1 MKNPVALWCYVVAGW
16 SGFYVMVVELLSARL
31 IAPYFGSSVQVWGAV
46 IFVFMLGLAIGYL
59 LGGLYSRR
67 SPSLTKLCVIL
78 SLAAIATLPT
88 VLFGNQVLDAI
99 LAMADPTQAVDPRLS
114 IFACFG
120 MYFLPAIF
128 SGMVSP
134 YAIRLIVSDRQ
145 SSGRSAGYLYFVSTV
160 GSSAGTL
167 LTSFYFVVWA
177 EVNTILLSSIGVSL
191 AVAALAVLVAG
202 RNKEASFA

>member
-1 MKNPVALWCYVVAGW
+1 MKNPIAVWCYVVAGW

-67 SPSLTKLCVIL
+67 NPNLTKLCVIL
-78 SLAAIATLPT
+78 ALAALSTLPT
-88 VLFGNQVLDAI
+88 VLFGSQVLDFI
-99 LAMADPTQAVDPRLS
+99 LQLGDPTQSVDPRLS

-120 MYFLPAIF
+120 MYFIPAIF

-191 AVAALAVLVAG
+191 AVGTLAALAG
-202 RNKEASFA
+202 RNKESAQP

>member
-1 MKNPVALWCYVVAGW
+1 MNNPNVFWCYVVAAW

-31 IAPYFGSSVQVWGAV
+31 IAPYFGSSVQVWGSV

-67 SPSLTKLCVIL
+67 DPSVKKLCVIL
-78 SLAAIATLPT
+78 SLAALSTLPT

-120 MYFLPAIF
+120 MYFIPAVF

-167 LTSFYFVVWA
+167 MTSFYFVIWA

-191 AVAALAVLVAG
+191 AVAALAAVAA
-202 RNKEASFA
+202 RSKETAPS